1 MPKIQRT
8 LILEITPEQYLNSCS
23 PMELKELD
31 LLLSGSLYQ
40 QRMNTKS
47 CSVCGCTEWDC
58 RQCIERT
65 GEPCYW
71 FEEDLCS
78 ACAASTIN
86 SIEYGSEN

>member
-1 MPKIQRT
+1 
-8 LILEITPEQYLNSCS
+8 
-23 PMELKELD
+23 
-31 LLLSGSLYQ
+31 
-40 QRMNTKS
+40 MNTKS
-47 CSVCGCTEWDC
+47 CRVCGCTEWDC